1 MEIPSIIIL
10 VIVLIFLM
18 KNEKGRK
25 VVDHFGNTAVHIAA
39 SADKASAA
47 LERQCD
53 ELLSDKEAEAL
64 KAEVMADM
72 VAEAKATKP
81 KVKASKK
88 AKAIVEDLDDYSDA
102 I

>member
-1 MEIPSIIIL
+1 MELTTIFIL

-47 LERQCD
+47 LERPCD

-64 KAEVMADM
+64 KAEVQASMAE
-72 VAEAKATKP
+72 EAKAAKP
-81 KVKASKK
+81 KVKAK
-88 AKAIVEDLDDYSDA
+88 AVIEDLDDA
-102 I
+102 E